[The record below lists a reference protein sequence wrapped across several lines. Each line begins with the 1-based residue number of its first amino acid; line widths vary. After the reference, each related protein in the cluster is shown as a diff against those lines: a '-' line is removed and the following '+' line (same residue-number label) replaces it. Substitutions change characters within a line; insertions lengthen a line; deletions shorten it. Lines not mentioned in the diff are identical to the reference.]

1 MKYYHLTI
9 FSILIAVIFIIFY
22 NLFEPR
28 ANLLHAVILLLF
40 AIFLAIEN
48 IYYSFFRSRNIYLHF
63 HERKNDKK

>member
-1 MKYYHLTI
+1 MKYYNLTI
-9 FSILIAVIFIIFY
+9 FSILIAVIFIILY

-48 IYYSFFRSRNIYLHF
+48 IYYTFLRRIHLYIYQSQDD
-63 HERKNDKK
+63 KN